1 MNPTDCQHFSTIDK
15 INYHFSTKTLFQKMQ
30 ILLLVTILPRYTYIV
45 LRKPGGTKI
54 AFSFYFVPQKRKGG
68 VLMAIEILI
77 LITAAPKR

>member
-1 MNPTDCQHFSTIDK
+1 
-15 INYHFSTKTLFQKMQ
+15 MQ

-54 AFSFYFVPQKRKGG
+54 AFSFYFVPQKKGRG
-68 VLMAIEILI
+68 VSIVIEILI